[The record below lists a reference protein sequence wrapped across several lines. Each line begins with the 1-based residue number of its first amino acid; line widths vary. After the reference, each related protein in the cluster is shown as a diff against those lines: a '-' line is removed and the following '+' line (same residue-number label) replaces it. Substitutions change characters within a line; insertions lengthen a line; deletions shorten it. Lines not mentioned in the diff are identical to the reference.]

1 LSLLR
6 DLQRGKNPLLT
17 IEKQI
22 IRPVTKDDIEAISLL
37 EEASFNDPY
46 PSYFLSELARDNPE
60 TFLVLSLNN
69 ETVAYGVVDHWEDH
83 DHLISIA
90 VRPDSRRKGLGE
102 ALLVELEKRLSKERP
117 LKLEV
122 RQSNLAAIQLYSKR
136 GFTKTGVAE
145 GYYGDGENAITMEK
159 VFVKESLVES

>member
-1 LSLLR
+1 V
-6 DLQRGKNPLLT
+6 QT
-17 IEKQI
+17 IEQI
-22 IRPVTKDDIEAISLL
+22 NIRPVKLDDIEAISIL

-60 TFLVLSLNN
+60 TFLVLTLKN
-69 ETVAYGVVDHWEDH
+69 EIVAYGVVDHWEDH

-102 ALLVELEKRLSKERP
+102 ALLVELEKRLTKERP
-117 LKLEV
+117 LRLEV
-122 RQSNLAAIQLYSKR
+122 RQGNLAAIQLYSKR
-136 GFTKTGVAE
+136 GFSKTGMAE

-159 VFVKESLVES
+159 TFIKEIVVDS

>member
-1 LSLLR
+1 M
-6 DLQRGKNPLLT
+6 QTTEEVN
-17 IEKQI
+17 
-22 IRPVTKDDIEAISLL
+22 IRAVNQDDIERVSML
-37 EEASFNDPY
+37 EQASFNDPY

-60 TFLVLSLNN
+60 TFLVLTLNN
-69 ETVAYGVVDHWEDH
+69 EIVGYGVVDRWEDH

-122 RQSNLAAIQLYSKR
+122 RQSNARARALYLR
-136 GFTKTGVAE
+136 YGFRQIGVRR
-145 GYYGDGENAITMEK
+145 GYYPAAFGRREDAAVM
-159 VFVKESLVES
+159 SLEVRQDALE

>member
-1 LSLLR
+1 M
-6 DLQRGKNPLLT
+6 LT
-17 IEKQI
+17 IEKQN
-22 IRPVTKDDIEAISLL
+22 IRPVAKDDIEAISLL

-60 TFLVLSLNN
+60 TFLVLTLNN
-69 ETVAYGVVDHWEDH
+69 EIVAYGVVDHWEDH

-102 ALLVELEKRLSKERP
+102 ALLVELEKRVSKERS
-117 LKLEV
+117 LRLEV
-122 RQSNLAAIQLYSKR
+122 RQSNLEAIQLYSKR

-159 VFVKESLVES
+159 DVHQRILGGK